1 MSPLSTPRRRGAPLG
16 NSNGFKHGL
25 YSKRVK
31 KRDPSA
37 DDAIVLKSL
46 ADEIALI
53 RVFTQRLIDN
63 LDPSA
68 SASELTDILR
78 ILCFSST
85 TITRIL
91 RVHFL
96 ITDSETILDSDI
108 EAAVQQVNA
117 RLRAKQ
123 PSIAQLLAAGMV
135 GDLPSSTPH
144 PQEERN

>member
-1 MSPLSTPRRRGAPLG
+1 MSSISPKKHPGAPIG

-25 YSKRVK
+25 YSKHIK
-31 KRDPSA
+31 KRDPSEG
-37 DDAIVLKSL
+37 DATVLKSL

-53 RVFTQRLIDN
+53 RVFSQRLVEH

-68 SASELTDILR
+68 DASELTDILR
-78 ILCFSST
+78 VLCISST

-108 EAAVQQVNA
+108 QAAVQQVNA
-117 RLRAKQ
+117 RLAAQQ
-123 PSIAQLLAAGMV
+123 PSISQLLAVGM
-135 GDLPSSTPH
+135 GGALPSSPPH
-144 PQEERN
+144 LQEGEN